1 MRLGV
6 FTPLFGHLSFEL
18 MLEKVRSFGLD
29 CVEIGTGAYPGSA
42 HCDVDALLAD
52 RARAGDYLGAIR
64 DAGLS
69 ISALSCHGNP
79 VHPDPAIAGEHHE
92 VFEKTVRLAA
102 LLEVPVINVLSGCPG
117 DSETAR
123 APNWV
128 TCAWPPDYP
137 PILEWQ
143 WNRVVIPYWRKA
155 AAFAEQHGIRKIAV
169 EMHPGFV
176 VYNPETAL
184 KLREAVGETIGVN
197 LDPSHL
203 FWQGIDVPTA
213 IRGFGQAGAL
223 FHVHAKDTFIDPRNT
238 AENGCLDA
246 KPYTQ
251 MRDRSWYFRS
261 VGWGHDL
268 LQWRQIVSA
277 LRLAGYD
284 YVLSIEHEDG
294 LASVDEG
301 LRYAVEFLRQVL
313 LREQPAEMWW
323 A

>member
-6 FTPLFGHLSFEL
+6 FTPLFGHLGFEP

-29 CVEIGTGAYPGSA
+29 CIEIGTGAYPGSA

-52 RARAGDYLGAIR
+52 RARAGDYLAAIR

-79 VHPDPAIAGEHHE
+79 VHPIPAIAREHHE

-143 WNRVVIPYWRKA
+143 WNSVVIPYWRKA
-155 AAFAEQHGIRKIAV
+155 ADFAEEHGIRKIAV

-184 KLREAVGETIGVN
+184 KLREAAGETIGVN

-213 IRGFGQAGAL
+213 IRRFGQAGAL
-223 FHVHAKDTFIDPRNT
+223 FHVHAKDTFIDPRNMG
-238 AENGCLDA
+238 ENGCLDA

-261 VGWGHDL
+261 VGWGNDL

-313 LREQPAEMWW
+313 LREAPAEMWW